1 MNTKGT
7 LREIFSGANGK
18 LSAKR
23 IVGGIAM
30 TVALASTIY
39 LVIVDG
45 SNDVVENLL
54 TTIFL
59 LSAYL
64 LGLPAITGIFGKS
77 RITSVGVGYDP
88 VGNNEYNYGYNNDY
102 RYNNDY
108 SHRYGGGYNPG
119 YNPGYNQEYNSRYS
133 QECNQDEFDYGRE
146 TMDSY
151 ECYSQKNKGNLKFPF
166 LLNNFHLFHFFS

>member
-1 MNTKGT
+1 MNTKGA

-30 TVALASTIY
+30 IVALASTVY

-59 LSAYL
+59 LAAYL
-64 LGLPAITGIFGKS
+64 LGLPAITGVFGKS
-77 RITSVGVGYDP
+77 KITSVGVGYDP
-88 VGNNEYNYGYNNDY
+88 VGNNEYNHGH
-102 RYNNDY
+102 NNDY
-108 SHRYGGGYNPG
+108 SHRYGDDRYKS
-119 YNPGYNQEYNSRYS
+119 GYNQEYN
-133 QECNQDEFDYGRE
+133 QGEFDRGRE
-146 TMDSY
+146 TKDSY
-151 ECYSQKNKGNLKFPF
+151 ECYSQNK
-166 LLNNFHLFHFFS
+166 

>member
-1 MNTKGT
+1 MNTKGA

-30 TVALASTIY
+30 IVALASTVY

-59 LSAYL
+59 LAAYL
-64 LGLPAITGIFGKS
+64 LGLPAITGVFGKS
-77 RITSVGVGYDP
+77 KITSVGVGYDP
-88 VGNNEYNYGYNNDY
+88 VGNNEYNH

-108 SHRYGGGYNPG
+108 SHRYGEDI

-133 QECNQDEFDYGRE
+133 QEYNQDEFDRGRE
-146 TMDSY
+146 TKDSY
-151 ECYSQKNKGNLKFPF
+151 ECYSQNK
-166 LLNNFHLFHFFS
+166 